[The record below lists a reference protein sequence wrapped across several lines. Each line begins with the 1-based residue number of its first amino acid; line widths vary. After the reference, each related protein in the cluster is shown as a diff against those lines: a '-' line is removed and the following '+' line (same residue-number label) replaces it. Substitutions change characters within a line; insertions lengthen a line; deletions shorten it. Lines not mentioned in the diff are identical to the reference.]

1 MRFLTAD
8 WATGG
13 LSEEEWETR
22 WLDFQ
27 EHQRTVLPL
36 LSAGAEQLVQDV
48 NLHDA
53 VPKNCTVDEP
63 TIMLQFVAGDLQRG
77 YEFVDLTYSEARVS
91 GATVADVRRWLTDPS
106 AEVLYDEVD
115 LEEGRFVH
123 RYLVNPGREFDVRFS
138 GVELRRL
145 PAQPSNR

>member
-1 MRFLTAD
+1 MRFLTAE

-13 LSEEEWETR
+13 LSDDEWESR
-22 WLDFQ
+22 WTAFQ

-36 LSAGAEQLVQDV
+36 LSAGADHLVQDV

-53 VPKNCTVDEP
+53 VPKGCTVGDP
-63 TIMLQFVAGDLQRG
+63 TILLRFVAGDLQRG
-77 YEFVDLTYSEARVS
+77 YEFVELTYSDAHLS
-91 GATVADVRRWLTDPS
+91 GATVADVRDWLTE

-115 LEEGRFVH
+115 LDDGRFVH
-123 RYLVNPGREFDVRFS
+123 RYLLGPGREFDLHFS

-145 PAQPSNR
+145 PALPSDR